1 MSTKRR
7 ASSKRFVDSLDQL
20 RELCNISALA
30 GHEDD
35 AIAYM
40 RREMSHYL
48 SDVRVDKLGNVI
60 GCLPGASASGPR
72 VMISAHMDEV
82 GFMVRKIEPDGW
94 VRLTRVGGIPEK
106 SLPAQRLVLRGSKGD
121 VFGVVGPK
129 SHHLTPPEEKFK
141 VVEINDLTV
150 DIGAHTKAEAEAMG
164 ISPGTPVTYHGFFQE
179 MAGGQV
185 AAKALD
191 DRAGCFV
198 LLQLVRLLSARKPSA
213 TLYFVASVQE
223 EFNIRG
229 VVTAAYAINPDML
242 FGLDVS
248 VSCDTPDLKALADIR
263 FGGGPVVGH
272 YTFHG
277 RGTLNGLIPNPKL
290 RQYVTDVAARE
301 GIPLQHSVFLGGLG
315 ETSYAA
321 VVKEGIPSVD
331 VAFPAR
337 YTHAPIEVGS
347 VPDMQLMIEL
357 LAAALWGID
366 GKLDLSR
373 G

>member
-1 MSTKRR
+1 MR
-7 ASSKRFVDSLDQL
+7 AERPVDSLDQL
-20 RELCNISALA
+20 RDLCNISALA
-30 GHEDD
+30 GHEED

-40 RREMSHYL
+40 RREFARYV
-48 SDVRVDKLGNVI
+48 SDIRVDRLGNVI
-60 GCLPGASASGPR
+60 ACLPGASAAGPK
-72 VMISAHMDEV
+72 VMLSAHMDEV
-82 GFMVRKIEPDGW
+82 GFLVRKIEPDGW

-106 SLPAQRLVLRGSKGD
+106 SLPAQRLVLRGSRGD
-121 VFGVVGPK
+121 VFGIIGPK

-141 VVEINDLTV
+141 VVEINDLYV
-150 DIGAHTKAEAEAMG
+150 DVGAHSKAEAEAMG
-164 ISPGTPVTYHGFFQE
+164 ISPGTVVTYHGFFQE
-179 MAGGQV
+179 MAGGQF
-185 AAKALD
+185 AGKALD

-198 LLQLVRLLSARKPSA
+198 LLQLARLLSARKLPA

-223 EFNIRG
+223 EFNMRG
-229 VVTAAYAINPDML
+229 IVTAAYAINPDML
-242 FGLDVS
+242 FGVDVS

-263 FGGGPVVGH
+263 FGAGPVLGH

-277 RGTLNGLIPNPKL
+277 RGTLNGLIPNPAL
-290 RQYVTDVAARE
+290 VRYITDVAARE

-321 VVKEGIPSVD
+321 VVREGIPAVD

-347 VPDMQLMIEL
+347 RPDLEQLIAL
-357 LAAALWGID
+357 LSAVLEGID
-366 GKLDLSR
+366 PKLDLSR

>member
-1 MSTKRR
+1 MSAKRR
-7 ASSKRFVDSLDQL
+7 ASSKRYIESLDQL
-20 RELCNISALA
+20 RDLCNISALA

-35 AIAYM
+35 AVVYM
-40 RREMSHYL
+40 RREMSRYL
-48 SDVRVDKLGNVI
+48 PDVRVDKLGNVI
-60 GCLPGASASGPR
+60 GCLPGTSASGPR
-72 VMISAHMDEV
+72 VMVSAHMDEV

-121 VFGVVGPK
+121 VFGVIGPK

-141 VVEINDLTV
+141 VVEINELIV
-150 DIGAHTKAEAEAMG
+150 DIGAHSKAEAEAMG
-164 ISPGTPVTYHGFFQE
+164 ISPGTPATYHGFFQE
-179 MAGGQV
+179 MPGGQV
-185 AAKALD
+185 AGKALD

-198 LLQLVRLLSARKPSA
+198 LLQLARLLSASKPSA
-213 TLYFVASVQE
+213 TIYLVATVQE

-229 VVTAAYAINPDML
+229 VVTAAYAIYPDML

-248 VSCDTPDLKALADIR
+248 VSCDTPDLKALADIH
-263 FGGGPVVGH
+263 FGGGPVVSH

-331 VAFPAR
+331 MAFPAR

-347 VPDMQLMIEL
+347 VPDMEL
-357 LAAALWGID
+357 LIQLLDAALRGID
-366 GKLDLSR
+366 AKLDLSR